1 LIRFGLLLAFRE
13 RLVKK
18 PQTIFRELG
27 VVPVDEKALEVPIGV
42 GNFLEK
48 DVPPADVAVQH
59 AGIGGNL
66 VIWTNGELESKSN
79 RNDKTYDGQRCEELP
94 QGILWI

>member
-1 LIRFGLLLAFRE
+1 LIQFGLVLAFRE
-13 RLVKK
+13 RLVEK

-27 VVPVDEKALEVPIGV
+27 IVPVDEKALEVPIGV

-48 DVPPADVAVQH
+48 DVPLAEVAVQH

-66 VIWTNGELESKSN
+66 VIWTNGELEWRSN
-79 RNDKTYDGQRCEELP
+79 RNDKTYDGQHCEERP